1 MPKVIKT
8 KTEFE
13 GRVLEEYVVVEGE
26 GLSAWDAH
34 VPLQFV
40 GKKTTR
46 VDGPERVTGKALYT
60 FDVQLPGMLYGKI
73 LRSPHPHARIKSIN
87 TQRAEQLPGVR
98 AVLSHQNTP
107 KISFRR
113 QTFLFDEVVRYVGDE
128 VACVIADDEEIAQD
142 ALELIE
148 VEYEILPFVLDP
160 EEALQPWAPR
170 LYPDGN
176 LLGGQPE
183 LYQRGD
189 IERGFAQADVIVER
203 TFRTQCALHNCMEPH
218 GSVALWEGDSLTVWD
233 STQHI
238 FGVREGL
245 ARLLGLPLHRVRVIK
260 KYMGGGFGSK
270 NNLGKYTVIAAL
282 GAKMTGRP
290 VKIVLD
296 RHEENLAT
304 GNRPASVQH
313 VKIGA
318 RRDGTLTALELKAI
332 VTAGA
337 YCLWPPSL
345 GGPARELYACSNVKT
360 EQYTVFTNTGPL
372 SAFRAPGYVEGTFA
386 VESLMDEL
394 AQELQ
399 MDPIELR
406 LKNYTEID
414 QTTGRP
420 YSTKGLR
427 EAYERGAKLFGWHE
441 ARTPPA
447 ALLSRRHAPKLRG
460 VGMASQIWSGNGMP
474 PAYALVKLNPDGTAT
489 VITGTQD
496 IGTGTKTVLAQI
508 AAEELGFPI
517 EKIAIEIGDT
527 QLGLYAPLSAGSMT
541 VASVG
546 PAVRVAAHEA
556 RQQLLDVAA
565 QVLEVPRDSLTIA
578 DGLFRSPALQKPV
591 AVHEVLKNLE
601 NFMIIGRGAREPN
614 PEDVAVNTFG
624 AQFAEVTV
632 DVETGEVKV
641 ERIVAVHDSGR
652 VINPLTLS
660 SQIEGGIIQGLGYA
674 LYEQRVVDRNTGIVL
689 NDNLENYKLPTAL
702 DIPEIVFEMIDRPDF
717 RANNLGAKGVG
728 EPPIIPTAAAIA
740 NAVANAL
747 GVRIYELPITREK
760 ILKALGKV

>member
-1 MPKVIKT
+1 MPKIIKT

-13 GRVLEEYVVVEGE
+13 GRVLEEYIVVEGE
-26 GLSAWDAH
+26 GLSAWEAQT
-34 VPLQFV
+34 PLQCV

-46 VDGPERVTGKALYT
+46 IDGPERATGKAVYT

-73 LRSPHPHARIKSIN
+73 LRSPHPHARIKNIN
-87 TQRAEQLPGVR
+87 TQRAEKLPGVR
-98 AVLSHQNTP
+98 AVLSYKNTP

-113 QTFLFDEVVRYVGDE
+113 QTFIFDEVVRYVGDE

-148 VEYEILPFVLDP
+148 VEYEVLPFVLDP
-160 EEALQPWAPR
+160 GEALQPNAPKIH
-170 LYPDGN
+170 PDGN

-183 LYQRGD
+183 VYQRGD
-189 IERGFAQADVIVER
+189 LAQGFAQADVVIER

-218 GSVALWEGDSLTVWD
+218 GSVAMWEGDTLTVWD

-245 ARLLGLPLHRVRVIK
+245 ARLLGLPLHKVRVIK
-260 KYMGGGFGSK
+260 HYMGGGFGSK

-282 GAKMTGRP
+282 AAKMTGRP
-290 VKIVLD
+290 VKIMLD

-318 RRDGTLTALELKAI
+318 KRDGTLTALELKAI
-332 VTAGA
+332 VTGGA

-345 GGPARELYACSNVKT
+345 GGPARELYACPNVRT

-386 VESLMDEL
+386 LESIMDEL
-394 AQELQ
+394 AKELG
-399 MDPIELR
+399 MDPLELR
-406 LKNYTEID
+406 FKNYTEID

-427 EAYERGAKLFGWHE
+427 EAYERGAKLFRW
-441 ARTPPA
+441 PK
-447 ALLSRRHAPKLRG
+447 HAESSGRICRG
-460 VGMASQIWSGNGMP
+460 FGMASQIWSGNGMP
-474 PAYALVKLNPDGTAT
+474 PAYAIVKINPDGTAT

-496 IGTGTKTVLAQI
+496 IGTGTKTILAQI
-508 AAEELGFPI
+508 AAEELGFPL
-517 EKIAIEIGDT
+517 EKISVALGDT
-527 QLGLYAPLSAGSMT
+527 QMGLYAPLSAGSMT

-546 PAVRVAAHEA
+546 PAVRVAAHDA

-578 DGLFRSPALQKPV
+578 DGLLTNSALPKPV

-614 PEDVAVNTFG
+614 PEDVTVNTFG

-632 DVETGEVKV
+632 DTETGEVRV

-674 LYEQRVVDRNTGIVL
+674 LFEQRVVDRNTGIVV

-702 DIPEIVFEMIDRPDF
+702 DIPEIVFEMVDRPDP

-747 GVRIYELPITREK
+747 GVRIYELPLTREK
-760 ILKALGKV
+760 ILKALGRV